1 MTLSRTSKFL
11 LASLALCSTVGAGF
25 AFQEQK
31 PPQPVPIP
39 SPTPRP
45 QEGSGDP
52 KPATTQAA
60 RLDVDAVDHDF
71 GSSIEGERLTH
82 TFKMRSSGPE
92 PLVITA
98 AKPTCGCTVAKLE
111 IRKDDGSLEVYKFG
125 DPLPVGTAIEL
136 TAELNT
142 QGKHQQA
149 SSKVNVTCNDPRLIV
164 TLGLNAKVDTYF
176 QITPATIDF
185 GQMSTADMVERV
197 MTVAGKKPGN
207 FMLTMEQRP
216 LPDGMKV
223 QITPREPDAAG
234 KANVWEVKVT
244 MGPGCKEGNTGYPI
258 NLKSDEAI
266 AGAAAA
272 VDDGHG
278 HPASQ
283 TYGATVM
290 VTARVN
296 GLISFE
302 PQYISFGLVR
312 PGQVMPRTL
321 TIKSYDP
328 NFSFGDTLDIRL
340 VGPNETKPE
349 FPYAASFA
357 HTVKMSEDHK
367 TATVELTL
375 NGLPETVD
383 GSFQGRLMI
392 KTGHPQKPEI
402 PVLFSGVCRPG
413 VNGQQPPQPIPP
425 KPVGGK

>member
-1 MTLSRTSKFL
+1 
-11 LASLALCSTVGAGF
+11 
-25 AFQEQK
+25 
-31 PPQPVPIP
+31 
-39 SPTPRP
+39 
-45 QEGSGDP
+45 
-52 KPATTQAA
+52 
-60 RLDVDAVDHDF
+60 
-71 GSSIEGERLTH
+71 
-82 TFKMRSSGPE
+82 
-92 PLVITA
+92 
-98 AKPTCGCTVAKLE
+98 
-111 IRKDDGSLEVYKFG
+111 
-125 DPLPVGTAIEL
+125 
-136 TAELNT
+136 
-142 QGKHQQA
+142 
-149 SSKVNVTCNDPRLIV
+149 
-164 TLGLNAKVDTYF
+164 
-176 QITPATIDF
+176 
-185 GQMSTADMVERV
+185 

-216 LPDGMKV
+216 LPDSMKV